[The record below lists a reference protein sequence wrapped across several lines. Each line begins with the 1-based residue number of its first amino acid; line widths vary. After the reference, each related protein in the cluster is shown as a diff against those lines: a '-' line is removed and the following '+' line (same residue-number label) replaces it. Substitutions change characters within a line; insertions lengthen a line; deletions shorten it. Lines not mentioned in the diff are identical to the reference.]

1 MGVLAM
7 KTTGRDQLVGSDPG
21 KVVGR
26 DLIRYALSLPISVAV
41 VGMGQLAHVRDN
53 VDLARTF
60 EPFNKREMN
69 TLAERVS
76 AQRAALHGFIRD
88 HDDA

>member
-1 MGVLAM
+1 M

-21 KVVGR
+21 KAVGR

-41 VGMGQLAHVRDN
+41 VGMGQLQHVRDN
-53 VDLARTF
+53 VELARTF
-60 EPFNKREMN
+60 AQFNKQEMN
-69 TLAERVS
+69 TLSERV
-76 AQRAALHGFIRD
+76 AAHRAALHGFIRD